1 MYSTEEYK
9 QKTLDFVKSVFD
21 YIRSYTKD
29 IFTLFEEKVI
39 LAQGEIISTNMV
51 TNYLCEQGVNAT
63 LIPALEYMRTDKN
76 SEPDLT
82 YIRESCRHNWKQ
94 TRVMKSISLR
104 DSSAATHTVK
114 STTCSVEEVTTRL
127 L

>member
-1 MYSTEEYK
+1 
-9 QKTLDFVKSVFD
+9 
-21 YIRSYTKD
+21 
-29 IFTLFEEKVI
+29 
-39 LAQGEIISTNMV
+39 MV

-82 YIRESCRHNWKQ
+82 YIREKTVGTTGSKPG
-94 TRVMKSISLR
+94 VMKSISLR

-114 STTCSVEEVTTRL
+114 STTCSVEEVTIRL

>member
-1 MYSTEEYK
+1 
-9 QKTLDFVKSVFD
+9 
-21 YIRSYTKD
+21 
-29 IFTLFEEKVI
+29 
-39 LAQGEIISTNMV
+39 MV

-82 YIRESCRHNWKQ
+82 YIREKLSAQLEANPGYEIYITQ
-94 TRVMKSISLR
+94 

-114 STTCSVEEVTTRL
+114 STTCSVEEVTIRL

>member
-21 YIRSYTKD
+21 YIRFYTKD

-82 YIRESCRHNWKQ
+82 YIR
-94 TRVMKSISLR
+94 
-104 DSSAATHTVK
+104 
-114 STTCSVEEVTTRL
+114 
-127 L
+127 